1 MTKTEITVGKVKTIF
16 STDKPDEVIIQ
27 YEDRVTAGNGKKELW
42 VENKGAICCEISEI
56 LFKKMEESGIKT
68 HYISMPTHK
77 AMCCKRVEIVPIE
90 VIVRNVCAG
99 SIVRQTTL
107 VEGRI
112 LNWPLVEWYLKD
124 DEKDD
129 PLLTSDRIMLMGYG
143 PDLIQEMGMV
153 AREVNYVL
161 KNIFRK
167 IGLTLV
173 DFKLEFGYDS
183 DKNLLL
189 ADELSP
195 DGMRLWKEGESFD
208 KDLFRKDEGDIVEGY
223 KYILQNLR
231 KTAL

>member
-68 HYISMPTHK
+68 HYISMPTYR
-77 AMCCKRVEIVPIE
+77 AMCCKKVEIVPIE

-107 VEGRI
+107 EEGRI
-112 LNWPLVEWYLKD
+112 FNWPLVEWYLKD

-129 PLLTSDRIMLMGYG
+129 PLLTTDRIMLMGYG
-143 PDLIQEMGMV
+143 PEVLQEMGTV

-167 IGLTLV
+167 IYLTLV
-173 DFKLEFGYDS
+173 DF
-183 DKNLLL
+183 
-189 ADELSP
+189 
-195 DGMRLWKEGESFD
+195 
-208 KDLFRKDEGDIVEGY
+208 
-223 KYILQNLR
+223 
-231 KTAL
+231 